1 MTMRSVCPFSRLASV
16 SARETMEEPLTPLL
30 FLVAS
35 LAIHLVPTLQ
45 FHRMGEAGRLA
56 REGGFSAL
64 LVFGVLFSATAAA
77 RTISRELSCG
87 TASAALAHGVSRAV
101 FFSAKMA
108 GVLST
113 FALFAVGMLF
123 ATALS
128 SVTSIVGADLAA
140 EGYQDVSV
148 WAPGLALGLGGSVAA
163 FVLAALANRFLG
175 MGFQRTATLWTAF
188 VQIPAFAIAA
198 HFADGAWAELARIS
212 GAWIAL
218 FAGAASLTALGAA
231 LAVRLES
238 AAALG
243 MLSLAVVASFVF
255 PLPAILPDMASF
267 WLVDMLARGA
277 APHAADVARAI
288 AAGVTLTILWTLVG
302 AALMERRE
310 IS

>member
-1 MTMRSVCPFSRLASV
+1 MTAGPFFRLASV

-35 LAIHLVPTLQ
+35 LAVHLVPTLQ

-56 REGGFSAL
+56 REGGFSVL
-64 LVFGVLFSATAAA
+64 LVFGVLFSAAAAA

-87 TASAALAHGVSRAV
+87 TASAALAHGVSRSL

-108 GVLST
+108 GVLAT
-113 FALFAVGMLF
+113 FALFATGMLF

-128 SVTSIVGADLAA
+128 SVTSVAGADLAA
-140 EGYQDVSV
+140 EGYQDVAV
-148 WAPGLALGLGGSVAA
+148 WAPGFVLGIGASVTAFVAA
-163 FVLAALANRFLG
+163 AFANRFLG
-175 MGFQRTATLWTAF
+175 FGFKRTATVWTAL
-188 VQIPAFAIAA
+188 VQIPAFAVAA
-198 HFADGAWAELARIS
+198 HFADGAWTELARLS
-212 GAWIAL
+212 GAWVAL

-231 LAVRLES
+231 LAVRLEM

-243 MLSLAVVASFVF
+243 MLSLAVVASFIF

-267 WLVDMLARGA
+267 WLVDSLVHGSSPCAR
-277 APHAADVARAI
+277 DVLRAV
-288 AAGVTLTILWTLVG
+288 AAGGALTLLWTVAG
-302 AALMERRE
+302 AVLMERRE